1 MDGGMDDNPNISAEG
16 ADTTPE
22 GNTHSLPPNDLS
34 ARYQFFYNDIS
45 RYCNDMWAIIASV
58 RHRAV
63 EHVIFSASLL
73 GLYLAFDAASDYYK
87 ISWWGF
93 TAILVLVAAT
103 LPHLRLVVDFTEV
116 EERHLDIAHLHDPL
130 GKPESAS
137 IKALEDKAEI
147 LHKKSTQSG
156 SRYIFARGL
165 WFLGAAIG
173 TALTAIEWF
182 V

>member
-1 MDGGMDDNPNISAEG
+1 MDDNQNISADG
-16 ADTTPE
+16 ADITPE
-22 GNTHSLPPNDLS
+22 GNTHTLSPNDLS
-34 ARYQFFYNDIS
+34 ARYQFFYNDIC
-45 RYCNDMWAIIASV
+45 RYCNDMWAIITSV

-73 GLYLAFDAASDYYK
+73 GLYLAFDAASDDYK

-93 TAILVLVAAT
+93 TAILVLVTAT

-116 EERHLDIAHLHDPL
+116 DEHHLDIAHLHDPL

-137 IKALEDKAEI
+137 IKALEDKAET

-156 SRYIFARGL
+156 SRYIFARAV
-165 WFLGAAIG
+165 WFMGAIS
-173 TALTAIEWF
+173 TAALSVIEWF
-182 V
+182 A

>member
-1 MDGGMDDNPNISAEG
+1 MDDNPNISAEG
-16 ADTTPE
+16 ADTAPE

-73 GLYLAFDAASDYYK
+73 GLYLAFDAASNYYK
-87 ISWWGF
+87 
-93 TAILVLVAAT
+93 
-103 LPHLRLVVDFTEV
+103 
-116 EERHLDIAHLHDPL
+116 
-130 GKPESAS
+130 
-137 IKALEDKAEI
+137 
-147 LHKKSTQSG
+147 
-156 SRYIFARGL
+156 ARGL